1 MNWLNKIGFRKW
13 LRILHRDIG
22 YLVVGITMVYAI
34 SGIIL
39 NHKKKNVDPAY
50 KTISVVQQI
59 EAGLSVDGFTFYFKE
74 NYMDHQLTRIIPDN
88 SYYRLFIKG
97 GVGSYKIETGLLE
110 FEVYRKKPLVHFL
123 NKLHYN
129 QKKYWTAP
137 ADIFAGV
144 LIFLALSGIFMV
156 RGKKGLSGS
165 GKWYLIA
172 GIALVFI
179 YIWL

>member
-1 MNWLNKIGFRKW
+1 MSWLSKKNIRKW

-22 YLVVGITMVYAI
+22 FFIVGITLVYAV

-39 NHKKKNVDPAY
+39 NHKKLHNDPAY
-50 KTISVVQQI
+50 RTVVVENKIPVGLTIGELELFFANCFDAYVLNKV
-59 EAGLSVDGFTFYFKE
+59 L
-74 NYMDHQLTRIIPDN
+74 PDN
-88 SYYRLFIKG
+88 EQYQLFIKG
-97 GVGSYKIETGLLE
+97 GIGSYNPNTGLLQ
-110 FEVYRKKPLVHFL
+110 FEVYKKKPLVFFI

-137 ADIFAGV
+137 ADVFGGI

-156 RGKKGLSGS
+156 RGKKGILGR
-165 GKWYLIA
+165 GKCYLMA
-172 GIALVFI
+172 GFVFVLL